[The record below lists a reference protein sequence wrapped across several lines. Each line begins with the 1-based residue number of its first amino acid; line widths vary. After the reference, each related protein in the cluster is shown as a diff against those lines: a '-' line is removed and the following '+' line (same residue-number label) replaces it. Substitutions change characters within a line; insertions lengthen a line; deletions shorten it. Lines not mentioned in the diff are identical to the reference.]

1 MGALNFAMNFTQL
14 WQWLVQPWQYEF
26 MVRAIAVSALVGIV
40 CAMLSCYMIL
50 KGWALMG
57 DAVSHSVLPGVVL
70 SYALNLPYAIGAF
83 VFGLGS
89 VFLIG
94 LIQQQTR
101 IKEDTVIGL
110 VFTGFFAIGLILV
123 SKTPSS
129 VPLTHILFGNP
140 LGIPNAELWQTAII
154 STVTIIS
161 ILLFR
166 KDLMLF
172 CFDQI
177 HAKSIGLPIN
187 FLYYLLL
194 TLLSLTIVA
203 ALQTVGIVLVISLL
217 ITPAASAYLL
227 CDRFDRMMLIAVTVG
242 LCASI
247 LGTYI
252 SFYLDVPTGGM
263 IVVLQTLFFLFTFIF
278 APKHGWLARLNPPNT
293 GL

>member
-1 MGALNFAMNFTQL
+1 MFFTSL
-14 WQWLVQPWQYEF
+14 WQWLVEPLQYEF
-26 MVRAIAVSALVGIV
+26 MLKAIAVSALVGTA

-70 SYALNLPYAIGAF
+70 SYILNLPYAVGAF

-94 LIQQQTR
+94 LIQRQSR
-101 IKEDTVIGL
+101 IKEDTAIGL
-110 VFTGFFAIGLILV
+110 VFTGFFAFGLILV

-129 VPLTHILFGNP
+129 IALTHILFGNP
-140 LGIPNAELWQTAII
+140 LGIPNAELWQAVITSVI
-154 STVTIIS
+154 SIVG
-161 ILLFR
+161 ILLFH

-172 CFDQI
+172 CFDPI
-177 HAKSIGLPIN
+177 HAKSIGLPTN

-203 ALQTVGIVLVISLL
+203 ALQTVGIVLVIAQL
-217 ITPAASAYLL
+217 ITPAATAYLL
-227 CDRFDRMMLIAVTVG
+227 CDRFNKMMLIAVLVSI
-242 LCASI
+242 LASI
-247 LGTYI
+247 WGTYI
-252 SFYLDVPTGGM
+252 SFHLDVSTGGT
-263 IVVLQTLFFLFTFIF
+263 IVVLQTLLFLSAFIF
-278 APKHGWLARLNPPNT
+278 APKHGLLARHRASQT

>member
-1 MGALNFAMNFTQL
+1 MFFTEL
-14 WQWLVQPWQYEF
+14 WQWLIQPWQYEF
-26 MVRAIAVSALVGIV
+26 VVRAIAVSALVGVV

-83 VFGLGS
+83 VFGLGA

-94 LIQQQTR
+94 LIQQQSR
-101 IKEDTVIGL
+101 IKEDTAIGL
-110 VFTGFFAIGLILV
+110 VFTGFFACGLILV

-140 LGIPNAELWQTAII
+140 LGIPNAELWQSVIT
-154 STVTIIS
+154 SLVTIIC
-161 ILLFR
+161 ILLLR

-217 ITPAASAYLL
+217 ITPAATAYLL
-227 CDRFDRMMLIAVTVG
+227 CDRFDQMMRIAVMVS
-242 LCASI
+242 LFASI

-252 SFYLDVPTGGM
+252 SFHLDVSTGGM
-263 IVVLQTLFFLFTFIF
+263 IVVLQTLWFLSAFIF
-278 APKHGWLARLNPPNT
+278 APKYGLLARHRASQT

>member
-1 MGALNFAMNFTQL
+1 MFVTEL
-14 WQWLVQPWQYEF
+14 WQWLVQPLQYEF
-26 MVRAIAVSALVGIV
+26 MVKAIAVSALVGVV

-70 SYALNLPYAIGAF
+70 SYALGLPYAIGAF

-94 LIQQQTR
+94 LIQRQSR
-101 IKEDTVIGL
+101 IKEDTAIGL
-110 VFTGFFAIGLILV
+110 VFTGFFAAGLILV

-140 LGIPNAELWQTAII
+140 LGIPNAELWQTMIASVI
-154 STVTIIS
+154 TIMG

-172 CFDQI
+172 CFDPI
-177 HAKSIGLPIN
+177 HAKSIGLPTN

-203 ALQTVGIVLVISLL
+203 ALQTVGIVLVIAQL
-217 ITPAASAYLL
+217 ITPAATAYLL
-227 CDRFDRMMLIAVTVG
+227 CDRFDRMMLIAVIVS
-242 LCASI
+242 LFASI

-252 SFYLDVPTGGM
+252 SFHLDVSTGGT
-263 IVVLQTLFFLFTFIF
+263 IVVLQTLLFLSAFIF
-278 APKHGWLARLNPPNT
+278 APKHGLLARHNAPKARL
-293 GL
+293 